1 MTALAASKESLPQ
14 PDGLRMKHNRTP
26 SRLGEGTV
34 QCPISSVDRAL
45 RYGRRG
51 QGFEYLMGYVEIAQ
65 EVVPKPT
72 ARAQQGREQ

>member
-26 SRLGEGTV
+26 SRSGEGTV
-34 QCPISSVDRAL
+34 QCLISSGDRAL

-51 QGFEYLMGYVEIAQ
+51 QGFEYLMGYVVKISCFSFRKGGED
-65 EVVPKPT
+65 VK
-72 ARAQQGREQ
+72 